1 MTKLLRLF
9 YIIYLIFGNLNINA
23 QKSENFD
30 EREFTKY
37 LIQATGAKISGDLYT
52 ADSIY
57 KKCLLLNPNSG
68 VVNFELS
75 GLYISLDQP
84 QKALEY
90 ANKSVVISPENEW
103 YLANLAVLY
112 KKIENHK
119 KSAESFSKLVAYKPE
134 KISYL
139 FSLTE
144 ELLKINSYKKA
155 IKVLDVIEKK
165 IGIKEEISIQKHQI
179 YLFLKNK
186 KKAIIEL
193 EKLISNEPENISRL
207 GLLAEYYENVNK
219 SELAKSILNKMHS
232 IDSSNGLVRLSLF
245 QYYYKNK
252 QYKKGYKE
260 LLLVMNSNNIDINL
274 KKQIL
279 LQISYDKS
287 SPYNISE
294 VCDLAQSFLSFDSK
308 NSDILLLMGEFKM
321 LLRKEDTACYFIRE
335 SLKINPLPFSAW
347 FKLISST
354 LSRNK
359 FDITINDAQMA
370 IENHPNQPFPY
381 LAIGVA
387 LNRKKEHTKALNEL
401 LKGKDLVFDDN
412 FLESNFLQEIGD
424 SYYGQEKFKISFDY
438 YEMSIALDS
447 NNFILLNNYSY
458 YLALRKTKLERAKEL
473 MIKVISKFPNNSTY
487 LDTYGWVMFQLGEY
501 SESEKFLFKAI
512 INSDGQSGE
521 ILEHYGDVLYKLKKI
536 DEANV
541 FWNKSKKTGNNSK
554 KLIQKINENKLIE

>member
-1 MTKLLRLF
+1 MTRLLGLF
-9 YIIYLIFGNLNINA
+9 YFIFGVLNINA
-23 QKSENFD
+23 QESGSFD

-37 LIQATGAKISGDLYT
+37 LIQATGAKISGDIYA

-57 KKCLLLNPNSG
+57 KKCLLLNPESG

-90 ANKSVVISPENEW
+90 ANKAVVLSPENEW

-112 KKIENHK
+112 KKINDHK
-119 KSAESFSKLVAYKPE
+119 KSAESFSKLVISKPE

-144 ELLKINSYKKA
+144 ELLNNNSYKKA
-155 IKVLDVIEKK
+155 IKVLDDIEKK

-186 KKAIIEL
+186 KKAVIEL
-193 EKLISNEPENISRL
+193 ENLISNEPESVSRL
-207 GLLAEYYENVNK
+207 GLLAEYYENAKK
-219 SELAKSILNKMHS
+219 SELAKAILNKMLS

-245 QYYYKNK
+245 QHYYKNK
-252 QYKKGYKE
+252 EYKKGYEE
-260 LLLVMNSNNIDINL
+260 LLLVMNSNSIEINL

-279 LQISYDKS
+279 MQISYDKS

-294 VCDLAQSFLSFDSK
+294 VCNLAQSFLSIDSK
-308 NSDILLLMGEFKM
+308 NSDVLLLMGDFKM
-321 LLRKEDTACYFIRE
+321 LLREEDTACYYIRE
-335 SLKINPLPFSAW
+335 SLKINPSPFNAW
-347 FKLISST
+347 SKLITST

-359 FDITINDAQMA
+359 FDITINDAKMA
-370 IENHPNQPFPY
+370 IESHPNQPFPF
-381 LAIGVA
+381 LAVGIA
-387 LNRKKEHTKALNEL
+387 LNRKKEYTKALKEL

-412 FLESNFLQEIGD
+412 FLKSNFLQEIGN
-424 SYYGQEKFKISFDY
+424 SYYEQEKFKISFDY

-458 YLALRKTKLERAKEL
+458 YLALRETNLERAEEL
-473 MIKVISKFPNNSTY
+473 MLKVIAKFPNNSTY
-487 LDTYGWVMFQLGEY
+487 LDTYGWVMFQLGAY

-541 FWNKSKKTGNNSK
+541 FWNKSKKTGNYSK
-554 KLIQKINENKLIE
+554 KLIQKISENKFIE

>member
-1 MTKLLRLF
+1 MTRLLGLF
-9 YIIYLIFGNLNINA
+9 YFIFGVLNLNA
-23 QKSENFD
+23 QESGSFD
-30 EREFTKY
+30 EREFTKC
-37 LIQATGAKISGDLYT
+37 LIQATGAKISGDIYA

-57 KKCLLLNPNSG
+57 KKCLLLNPMSG

-90 ANKSVVISPENEW
+90 ANKAVVLSPENEW

-112 KKIENHK
+112 KKINDHK
-119 KSAESFSKLVAYKPE
+119 KSAESFSKLVVSKPE

-144 ELLKINSYKKA
+144 ELLNNNSYKKA
-155 IKVLDVIEKK
+155 IKVLDIIEKK

-186 KKAIIEL
+186 KKAVIEL
-193 EKLISNEPENISRL
+193 ENLISNEPESISRL
-207 GLLAEYYENVNK
+207 GLLAEYYENAK
-219 SELAKSILNKMHS
+219 KTELSKAILNKMLS

-245 QYYYKNK
+245 QHYYKNK
-252 QYKKGYKE
+252 EYKKGYKE
-260 LLLVMNSNNIDINL
+260 LLLIMNSNNIEINL

-279 LQISYDKS
+279 MQISYEKS

-294 VCDLAQSFLSFDSK
+294 VCNLAQSFLSIDSK
-308 NSDILLLMGEFKM
+308 NSDVLLLMGDFKM
-321 LLRKEDTACYFIRE
+321 LLKEEDTACYYIRE
-335 SLKINPLPFSAW
+335 SLRINPSPFNAW
-347 FKLISST
+347 SKLITST

-359 FDITINDAQMA
+359 LDITIIDAKMA
-370 IENHPNQPFPY
+370 IESHPNQPFPS
-381 LAIGVA
+381 LAIGIA
-387 LNRKKEHTKALNEL
+387 LNRKKEYTKALKEL
-401 LKGKDLVFDDN
+401 LKGKDLVFGDN
-412 FLESNFLQEIGD
+412 FLESNFLQEIGN

-458 YLALRKTKLERAKEL
+458 YLALRKTNLERAEEL
-473 MIKVISKFPNNSTY
+473 MLKVIAKFPNNSTY
-487 LDTYGWVMFQLGEY
+487 LDTYGWVMFQLGAY

-541 FWNKSKKTGNNSK
+541 FWNKSKKTGNYSK
-554 KLIQKINENKLIE
+554 KLIQKISENKFIE

>member
-1 MTKLLRLF
+1 MTRLLGLYYF
-9 YIIYLIFGNLNINA
+9 IFGVLNINA
-23 QKSENFD
+23 QESGSFN
-30 EREFTKY
+30 EREFTKC
-37 LIQATGAKISGDLYT
+37 LIQATGAKISGDIYA

-57 KKCLLLNPNSG
+57 KKCLLLNPMSG

-90 ANKSVVISPENEW
+90 ANKAVVLSPENEW

-112 KKIENHK
+112 KKINDHK
-119 KSAESFSKLVAYKPE
+119 KSAESFSKLVVSKPE

-144 ELLKINSYKKA
+144 ELLNNNSYKKA
-155 IKVLDVIEKK
+155 IKVLDVIENK

-186 KKAIIEL
+186 KKAVIEL
-193 EKLISNEPENISRL
+193 ENLISNEPESISRL
-207 GLLAEYYENVNK
+207 GLLAEYYENAK
-219 SELAKSILNKMHS
+219 KTELAKAILNKMLS

-245 QYYYKNK
+245 QHYYKNK
-252 QYKKGYKE
+252 EYKKGYKE
-260 LLLVMNSNNIDINL
+260 LLLVMNSNNIEINL

-279 LQISYDKS
+279 MQISYEKS

-294 VCDLAQSFLSFDSK
+294 VCNLAQSFLSIDSK
-308 NSDILLLMGEFKM
+308 NSDVLLLMGDFKM
-321 LLRKEDTACYFIRE
+321 LLREEDTACYYIRE
-335 SLKINPLPFSAW
+335 SLKINPSPFNAW
-347 FKLISST
+347 SKLITST

-359 FDITINDAQMA
+359 FDITINDAKMA
-370 IENHPNQPFPY
+370 IESHPNQPFPS
-381 LAIGVA
+381 LAIGIA
-387 LNRKKEHTKALNEL
+387 LNRKKEYTKALREL

-412 FLESNFLQEIGD
+412 FLESNFLQEIGN

-458 YLALRKTKLERAKEL
+458 YLALRKTNLERAEEL
-473 MIKVISKFPNNSTY
+473 MLKVIAKFPNNSTY
-487 LDTYGWVMFQLGEY
+487 LDTYGWVMFQLGAY

-541 FWNKSKKTGNNSK
+541 FWNKSKKTGNYSK
-554 KLIQKINENKLIE
+554 KLIQKISENKFIE

>member
-1 MTKLLRLF
+1 MTRLLGLF
-9 YIIYLIFGNLNINA
+9 YFIFGVLNINA
-23 QKSENFD
+23 QESGSFD

-37 LIQATGAKISGDLYT
+37 LIQATGAKISGDIYA

-57 KKCLLLNPNSG
+57 KKCLLLNPESG

-90 ANKSVVISPENEW
+90 ANKAVILSPENEW

-112 KKIENHK
+112 KKINDHK
-119 KSAESFSKLVAYKPE
+119 KSAESFSKLVISKPE

-144 ELLKINSYKKA
+144 ELLNNNSYKKA
-155 IKVLDVIEKK
+155 IKVLDDIEKK

-186 KKAIIEL
+186 KKAVIEL
-193 EKLISNEPENISRL
+193 ENLISNEPESVSRL
-207 GLLAEYYENVNK
+207 GLLAEYYENAKK
-219 SELAKSILNKMHS
+219 SELAKAILNKMLS

-245 QYYYKNK
+245 QHYYKNK
-252 QYKKGYKE
+252 EYKKGYAE
-260 LLLVMNSNNIDINL
+260 LLLVMNSNNIEINL

-279 LQISYDKS
+279 MQISYDKS

-294 VCDLAQSFLSFDSK
+294 VCNLAQIFLSIDSK
-308 NSDILLLMGEFKM
+308 NSDVLLLMGDFKM
-321 LLRKEDTACYFIRE
+321 LLREEDTACYYIRE
-335 SLKINPLPFSAW
+335 SLKINPSPFNAW
-347 FKLISST
+347 SKLITST

-359 FDITINDAQMA
+359 FDITINDAKMA
-370 IENHPNQPFPY
+370 IESHPNQPFPS
-381 LAIGVA
+381 LAVGIA
-387 LNRKKEHTKALNEL
+387 LNRKKEYTKALKEL

-412 FLESNFLQEIGD
+412 FLESNFLQEIGN

-458 YLALRKTKLERAKEL
+458 YLALRKTNLERAEEL
-473 MIKVISKFPNNSTY
+473 MLKVIAKFPNNSTY
-487 LDTYGWVMFQLGEY
+487 LDTYGWVMFQLGAY

-541 FWNKSKKTGNNSK
+541 FWNKSKKTGNYSK
-554 KLIQKINENKLIE
+554 KLIQKISENKFIE

>member
-1 MTKLLRLF
+1 MTRLLGLF
-9 YIIYLIFGNLNINA
+9 YFIFGVLNINA
-23 QKSENFD
+23 QESGSFD

-37 LIQATGAKISGDLYT
+37 LIQATGAKISGDIYA

-57 KKCLLLNPNSG
+57 KKCLLLNPESG

-90 ANKSVVISPENEW
+90 ANKAVILSPENEW

-112 KKIENHK
+112 KKINNHK
-119 KSAESFSKLVAYKPE
+119 KSAESFSKLVVSKPE

-144 ELLKINSYKKA
+144 ELLNNNSYKKA

-186 KKAIIEL
+186 KKAVIEL
-193 EKLISNEPENISRL
+193 ENLISNEPESISRL
-207 GLLAEYYENVNK
+207 GLLAEYYENAKK
-219 SELAKSILNKMHS
+219 SELAKAILNKMLS

-245 QYYYKNK
+245 QHYYKNK
-252 QYKKGYKE
+252 EYKKGYKE
-260 LLLVMNSNNIDINL
+260 LLLVMNSNSIEINL

-279 LQISYDKS
+279 MQISYDKS

-294 VCDLAQSFLSFDSK
+294 VCNLAQSFLSIDSK
-308 NSDILLLMGEFKM
+308 NSDVLLLMGDFKM
-321 LLRKEDTACYFIRE
+321 LLREEDTACYYIRE
-335 SLKINPLPFSAW
+335 SLKINPSPFNAW
-347 FKLISST
+347 SKLITST

-359 FDITINDAQMA
+359 FDITINDAKMA
-370 IENHPNQPFPY
+370 IESHPNQPFPF
-381 LAIGVA
+381 LAIGIA
-387 LNRKKEHTKALNEL
+387 LNRKKEYAKALKEL

-412 FLESNFLQEIGD
+412 FLESNFLQEIGN
-424 SYYGQEKFKISFDY
+424 SYYGKEKFKISFDY

-458 YLALRKTKLERAKEL
+458 YLALRKTNLKRAEEL
-473 MIKVISKFPNNSTY
+473 MLKVIAKFPNNSTY
-487 LDTYGWVMFQLGEY
+487 LDTYGWVMFQLGAY

-541 FWNKSKKTGNNSK
+541 FWNKSKKTGNYSK
-554 KLIQKINENKLIE
+554 KLIQKISENKFIE

>member
-1 MTKLLRLF
+1 MTRLLGLF
-9 YIIYLIFGNLNINA
+9 YFIFGVLNINA
-23 QKSENFD
+23 QESGSFD

-37 LIQATGAKISGDLYT
+37 LIQATGAKISGDIYA

-57 KKCLLLNPNSG
+57 KKCLLLNPESG

-90 ANKSVVISPENEW
+90 ANKAVILSPENEW

-112 KKIENHK
+112 KKINNHK
-119 KSAESFSKLVAYKPE
+119 KSAESFSKLVVSKPE

-144 ELLKINSYKKA
+144 ELLNNNSYKKA

-186 KKAIIEL
+186 KKAVIEL
-193 EKLISNEPENISRL
+193 ENLISNDLESISRL
-207 GLLAEYYENVNK
+207 GLLAEYYENAKK
-219 SELAKSILNKMHS
+219 SELAKAILNKMLS

-245 QYYYKNK
+245 QHYYKNK
-252 QYKKGYKE
+252 EYKKGYEE
-260 LLLVMNSNNIDINL
+260 LLLVLNSNSIEINL

-279 LQISYDKS
+279 MQISYDKS

-294 VCDLAQSFLSFDSK
+294 VCNLAQSFLSVDSK
-308 NSDILLLMGEFKM
+308 NSDVLLLMGDFKM
-321 LLRKEDTACYFIRE
+321 LLREEDTACYYIRE
-335 SLKINPLPFSAW
+335 SLKINPSPFNAW
-347 FKLISST
+347 SKLITST

-359 FDITINDAQMA
+359 FDITINDAKMA
-370 IENHPNQPFPY
+370 IESHPNQPFPF
-381 LAIGVA
+381 LAIGIA
-387 LNRKKEHTKALNEL
+387 LNRKKEYTKALKEL

-412 FLESNFLQEIGD
+412 FLESNFLQEIGN
-424 SYYGQEKFKISFDY
+424 SYYGKEKFKISFDY

-458 YLALRKTKLERAKEL
+458 YLALRKTNLERAEEL
-473 MIKVISKFPNNSTY
+473 MLKVIAKFPSNSTY
-487 LDTYGWVMFQLGEY
+487 LDTYGWVMFQLGAY
-501 SESEKFLFKAI
+501 SDSEKFLFKAI

-541 FWNKSKKTGNNSK
+541 FWNKSKKTGNYSK
-554 KLIQKINENKLIE
+554 KLIQKISENKFIE

>member
-1 MTKLLRLF
+1 MTRLLGLF
-9 YIIYLIFGNLNINA
+9 YFIFGVLNINA
-23 QKSENFD
+23 QESGSFD

-37 LIQATGAKISGDLYT
+37 LIQATGAKISGDIYA

-57 KKCLLLNPNSG
+57 KKCLLLNPESG

-90 ANKSVVISPENEW
+90 ANKAVVLSPENEW

-112 KKIENHK
+112 KKINDHK
-119 KSAESFSKLVAYKPE
+119 KSAESFSKLVISKPE

-144 ELLKINSYKKA
+144 ELLNNNSYKKA
-155 IKVLDVIEKK
+155 IKVLDDIEKK

-186 KKAIIEL
+186 KKAVIEL
-193 EKLISNEPENISRL
+193 ENLISNEPESVSRL
-207 GLLAEYYENVNK
+207 GLLAEYYENAKK
-219 SELAKSILNKMHS
+219 SELAKAILNKMLS

-245 QYYYKNK
+245 QHYYKNK
-252 QYKKGYKE
+252 EYKKGYEE
-260 LLLVMNSNNIDINL
+260 LLLVMNSNSIEINL

-279 LQISYDKS
+279 MQISYDKS

-294 VCDLAQSFLSFDSK
+294 VCNLAQSFLSIDSK
-308 NSDILLLMGEFKM
+308 NSDVLLLMGDFKM
-321 LLRKEDTACYFIRE
+321 LLREEDTACYYIRE
-335 SLKINPLPFSAW
+335 SLKINPSPFNAW
-347 FKLISST
+347 SKLITST

-359 FDITINDAQMA
+359 FDITINDAKMA
-370 IENHPNQPFPY
+370 IESHPNQPFPF
-381 LAIGVA
+381 LAVGIA
-387 LNRKKEHTKALNEL
+387 LNRKKEYTKALKEL

-412 FLESNFLQEIGD
+412 FLKSNFLQEIGN
-424 SYYGQEKFKISFDY
+424 SYYEQEKFKISFDY

-458 YLALRKTKLERAKEL
+458 YLALRETNLERAEEL
-473 MIKVISKFPNNSTY
+473 MLKVIAKFPNNSTY
-487 LDTYGWVMFQLGEY
+487 LDTYGWVMFQLGAY
-501 SESEKFLFKAI
+501 SKSEKFLFKAI

-541 FWNKSKKTGNNSK
+541 FWNKSKKTGNYSK
-554 KLIQKINENKLIE
+554 KLIQKISENKFIE

>member
-1 MTKLLRLF
+1 MTRLLGLF
-9 YIIYLIFGNLNINA
+9 YFIFGVLNINA
-23 QKSENFD
+23 QESGSFD

-37 LIQATGAKISGDLYT
+37 LIQATGAKISGDIYA

-57 KKCLLLNPNSG
+57 KKCLLLNPKSG

-90 ANKSVVISPENEW
+90 ANKAVILSPENEW
-103 YLANLAVLY
+103 YLANLAVIY
-112 KKIENHK
+112 KKINNHK
-119 KSAESFSKLVAYKPE
+119 KSAESFSKLVVSKPE

-144 ELLKINSYKKA
+144 ELLNNNSYKKA

-186 KKAIIEL
+186 KKAVIEL
-193 EKLISNEPENISRL
+193 ENLILNEPESISRL
-207 GLLAEYYENVNK
+207 GLLAEYYENAKK
-219 SELAKSILNKMHS
+219 SELAKAILNKMLS

-245 QYYYKNK
+245 QHYYKNK
-252 QYKKGYKE
+252 EYKKGYKE
-260 LLLVMNSNNIDINL
+260 LLLVMNSNSIEINL

-279 LQISYDKS
+279 MQISYDKS

-294 VCDLAQSFLSFDSK
+294 VCNLAQSFLSIDSK
-308 NSDILLLMGEFKM
+308 NSDVLLLMGDFKM
-321 LLRKEDTACYFIRE
+321 LLREEDTACYYIRE
-335 SLKINPLPFSAW
+335 SLKINPSPFNAW
-347 FKLISST
+347 SKLITST

-359 FDITINDAQMA
+359 FDITINDAKMA
-370 IENHPNQPFPY
+370 IESHPNQPFPF
-381 LAIGVA
+381 LAMGIA
-387 LNRKKEHTKALNEL
+387 LNRKKEHAKALKEL

-412 FLESNFLQEIGD
+412 FLESNFLQEIGN
-424 SYYGQEKFKISFDY
+424 SYYGKEKFKISFDY

-458 YLALRKTKLERAKEL
+458 YLALRKTNLKRAEEL
-473 MIKVISKFPNNSTY
+473 MLKVIAKFPSNSTY
-487 LDTYGWVMFQLGEY
+487 LDTYGWVMFQLGAY

-541 FWNKSKKTGNNSK
+541 FWNKSKKTGNYSK
-554 KLIQKINENKLIE
+554 KLIQKISENKFIE

>member
-1 MTKLLRLF
+1 MTRLLGLF
-9 YIIYLIFGNLNINA
+9 YFIFGVLNINA
-23 QKSENFD
+23 QESGSFD

-37 LIQATGAKISGDLYT
+37 LIQATGAKISGDIYA

-57 KKCLLLNPNSG
+57 KKCLLLNPESG

-90 ANKSVVISPENEW
+90 ANKAVILSPENEW

-112 KKIENHK
+112 KKINDHK
-119 KSAESFSKLVAYKPE
+119 KSAESFSKLVISKPE

-144 ELLKINSYKKA
+144 ELLNNNSYKKA
-155 IKVLDVIEKK
+155 IKVLDDIEKK

-186 KKAIIEL
+186 KKAVIEL
-193 EKLISNEPENISRL
+193 ENLISNEPESVSRL
-207 GLLAEYYENVNK
+207 GLLAEYYENAKK
-219 SELAKSILNKMHS
+219 SELAKAILNKMLS

-245 QYYYKNK
+245 QHYYKNK
-252 QYKKGYKE
+252 EYKKGYEE
-260 LLLVMNSNNIDINL
+260 LLLVMNSNSIEINL

-279 LQISYDKS
+279 MQISYDKS

-294 VCDLAQSFLSFDSK
+294 VCNLAQSFLSIDSK
-308 NSDILLLMGEFKM
+308 NSDVLLLMGDFKM
-321 LLRKEDTACYFIRE
+321 LLREEDTACYYIRE
-335 SLKINPLPFSAW
+335 SLKINPSPFNAW
-347 FKLISST
+347 SKLITST

-359 FDITINDAQMA
+359 FDITINDAKMA
-370 IENHPNQPFPY
+370 IESHPNQPFPS
-381 LAIGVA
+381 LAIGIA
-387 LNRKKEHTKALNEL
+387 LNRKKEYAKALKKL

-412 FLESNFLQEIGD
+412 FLESNFLQEIGN
-424 SYYGQEKFKISFDY
+424 SYYGKEKFKISFNY

-458 YLALRKTKLERAKEL
+458 YLALRKTNLERAEEL
-473 MIKVISKFPNNSTY
+473 MLKVIAKFPNNSTY
-487 LDTYGWVMFQLGEY
+487 LDTYGWVMFQLGAY
-501 SESEKFLFKAI
+501 SKSEKFLFKAI

-541 FWNKSKKTGNNSK
+541 FWNKSKKTGNYSK
-554 KLIQKINENKLIE
+554 KLIQKISENKFIE

>member
-1 MTKLLRLF
+1 MTRLLGLF
-9 YIIYLIFGNLNINA
+9 YFIFGVLNINA
-23 QKSENFD
+23 QESGSFD

-37 LIQATGAKISGDLYT
+37 LIQATGAKISGDIYA

-57 KKCLLLNPNSG
+57 KKCLLLNPESG

-90 ANKSVVISPENEW
+90 ANKAVILSPENEW
-103 YLANLAVLY
+103 FLANLAVLY
-112 KKIENHK
+112 KTINNHK
-119 KSAESFSKLVAYKPE
+119 KSAESFSKLVVSKPE

-144 ELLKINSYKKA
+144 ELLNNNSYKKA

-186 KKAIIEL
+186 KKAVIEL
-193 EKLISNEPENISRL
+193 ENLISNEPESISRL
-207 GLLAEYYENVNK
+207 GLLAEYYENAKK
-219 SELAKSILNKMHS
+219 SELAKAILNKMLS

-245 QYYYKNK
+245 QHYYKNK
-252 QYKKGYKE
+252 EYKKGYKE
-260 LLLVMNSNNIDINL
+260 LLLVMNSNSIEINL

-279 LQISYDKS
+279 MQISYDKS

-294 VCDLAQSFLSFDSK
+294 VCNLAQSFLSIDSK
-308 NSDILLLMGEFKM
+308 NSDVLLLMGDFKM
-321 LLRKEDTACYFIRE
+321 LLREEDTACYYIRE
-335 SLKINPLPFSAW
+335 SLKINPSPFNAW
-347 FKLISST
+347 SKLITST

-359 FDITINDAQMA
+359 FDITINDAKMA
-370 IENHPNQPFPY
+370 IESHPNQPFPF
-381 LAIGVA
+381 LAIGIA
-387 LNRKKEHTKALNEL
+387 LNRKKEYDKALKEL

-412 FLESNFLQEIGD
+412 FLESNFLQEIGN
-424 SYYGQEKFKISFDY
+424 SYYGKEKFKISFDY

-458 YLALRKTKLERAKEL
+458 YLALRKTNLERAEEL
-473 MIKVISKFPNNSTY
+473 MLKVIAKFPNNSTY
-487 LDTYGWVMFQLGEY
+487 LDTYGWVMFQLGAY

-541 FWNKSKKTGNNSK
+541 FWNKSKKTGNYSK
-554 KLIQKINENKLIE
+554 KLIQKISENKFIE

>member
-1 MTKLLRLF
+1 MTRLLGLF
-9 YIIYLIFGNLNINA
+9 YFIFGVLNINA
-23 QKSENFD
+23 QESGSFD

-37 LIQATGAKISGDLYT
+37 LIQATGAKISGDIYA

-57 KKCLLLNPNSG
+57 KKCLLLNPESG

-90 ANKSVVISPENEW
+90 ANKAVILSPENEW

-112 KKIENHK
+112 KKINDHK
-119 KSAESFSKLVAYKPE
+119 KSAESFSKLVISKPE

-144 ELLKINSYKKA
+144 ELLNNNSYKKA
-155 IKVLDVIEKK
+155 IKVLDDIEKK

-186 KKAIIEL
+186 KKAVIEL
-193 EKLISNEPENISRL
+193 ENLISNEPESVSRL
-207 GLLAEYYENVNK
+207 GLLAEYYENAKK
-219 SELAKSILNKMHS
+219 SELAKAILNKMLS

-245 QYYYKNK
+245 QHYYKNK
-252 QYKKGYKE
+252 EYKKGYEE
-260 LLLVMNSNNIDINL
+260 LLLVMNSNSIEINL

-279 LQISYDKS
+279 MQISYDKS

-294 VCDLAQSFLSFDSK
+294 VCNLAQSFLSIDSK
-308 NSDILLLMGEFKM
+308 NSDVLLLMGDFKM
-321 LLRKEDTACYFIRE
+321 LLREEDTACYYIRE
-335 SLKINPLPFSAW
+335 SLKINPSPFNAW
-347 FKLISST
+347 SKLITST

-359 FDITINDAQMA
+359 FDITINDAKMA
-370 IENHPNQPFPY
+370 IESHPNQPFPS
-381 LAIGVA
+381 LALGIA
-387 LNRKKEHTKALNEL
+387 LNRKKEYTKALKEL

-412 FLESNFLQEIGD
+412 FLESNFLQEIGN
-424 SYYGQEKFKISFDY
+424 SYYGKEKFKISFNY

-458 YLALRKTKLERAKEL
+458 YLALRKTNLERAEEL
-473 MIKVISKFPNNSTY
+473 MLKVIAKFPNNSTY
-487 LDTYGWVMFQLGEY
+487 LDTYGWVMFQLGAY
-501 SESEKFLFKAI
+501 SKSEKFLFKAI

-541 FWNKSKKTGNNSK
+541 FWNKSKKTGNYSK
-554 KLIQKINENKLIE
+554 KLIQKISENKFIE

>member
-1 MTKLLRLF
+1 MTRLLGLF
-9 YIIYLIFGNLNINA
+9 YFIFGVLNINA
-23 QKSENFD
+23 QESGSFD

-37 LIQATGAKISGDLYT
+37 LIQATGAKISGDIYA

-57 KKCLLLNPNSG
+57 KKCLLLNPESG

-90 ANKSVVISPENEW
+90 ANKAVILSPENEW

-112 KKIENHK
+112 KKINDHK
-119 KSAESFSKLVAYKPE
+119 KSAESFSKLVISKPE

-144 ELLKINSYKKA
+144 ELLNNNSYKKA
-155 IKVLDVIEKK
+155 IKVLDDIEKK

-186 KKAIIEL
+186 KKAVIEL
-193 EKLISNEPENISRL
+193 ENLISNEPESVSRL
-207 GLLAEYYENVNK
+207 GLLAEYYENAKK
-219 SELAKSILNKMHS
+219 SELAKAILNKMLS

-245 QYYYKNK
+245 QHYYKNK
-252 QYKKGYKE
+252 EYKKGYEE
-260 LLLVMNSNNIDINL
+260 LLLVMNSNSIEINL

-279 LQISYDKS
+279 MQISYDKS

-294 VCDLAQSFLSFDSK
+294 VCNLAQRFLSIDSK
-308 NSDILLLMGEFKM
+308 NSDVLLLMGDFKM
-321 LLRKEDTACYFIRE
+321 LLKEEDTACYYIRE
-335 SLKINPLPFSAW
+335 SLKINPSPFNAW
-347 FKLISST
+347 SKLITST

-359 FDITINDAQMA
+359 FDITINDAKMA
-370 IENHPNQPFPY
+370 IESHPNQPFPF
-381 LAIGVA
+381 LAIGIA
-387 LNRKKEHTKALNEL
+387 LNRKKEYTKALKEL

-412 FLESNFLQEIGD
+412 FLESNFLQEIGN
-424 SYYGQEKFKISFDY
+424 SYYGKEKFKISFDY

-458 YLALRKTKLERAKEL
+458 YLALRKTNLERAEEL
-473 MIKVISKFPNNSTY
+473 MLKVIAKFPNNSNY
-487 LDTYGWVMFQLGEY
+487 LDTYGWVMFQLGAY
-501 SESEKFLFKAI
+501 SKSEKFLFKAI

-541 FWNKSKKTGNNSK
+541 FWNKSKKTGNYSK
-554 KLIQKINENKLIE
+554 KLIQKISENKFIE

>member
-1 MTKLLRLF
+1 MTRLLGLF
-9 YIIYLIFGNLNINA
+9 YFIFGVLNINA
-23 QKSENFD
+23 QESGSFD

-37 LIQATGAKISGDLYT
+37 LIQATGAKISGDIYA

-57 KKCLLLNPNSG
+57 KKCLLLNPESG

-75 GLYISLDQP
+75 GLYIRLDQP

-90 ANKSVVISPENEW
+90 ANKAVILSPENEW

-112 KKIENHK
+112 KKINDHK
-119 KSAESFSKLVAYKPE
+119 KSAESFSKLVISKPE

-144 ELLKINSYKKA
+144 ELLNNNSYKKA
-155 IKVLDVIEKK
+155 IKVLDDIEKK

-186 KKAIIEL
+186 KKAVIEL
-193 EKLISNEPENISRL
+193 ENLISNEPESVSRL
-207 GLLAEYYENVNK
+207 GLLAEYYENAKK
-219 SELAKSILNKMHS
+219 SELAKAILNKMLS

-245 QYYYKNK
+245 QHYYKNK
-252 QYKKGYKE
+252 EYKKGYEE
-260 LLLVMNSNNIDINL
+260 LLLVMNSNSIEINL

-279 LQISYDKS
+279 MQISYDKS

-294 VCDLAQSFLSFDSK
+294 VCNLAQSFLSIDSK
-308 NSDILLLMGEFKM
+308 NSDVLLLMGDFKM
-321 LLRKEDTACYFIRE
+321 LLREEDTACYYIRE
-335 SLKINPLPFSAW
+335 SLKINPSPFNAW
-347 FKLISST
+347 SKLITST

-359 FDITINDAQMA
+359 FDITINDAKMA
-370 IENHPNQPFPY
+370 IESHPNQPFPS
-381 LAIGVA
+381 LALGIA
-387 LNRKKEHTKALNEL
+387 LNRKKEYTKALKEL

-412 FLESNFLQEIGD
+412 FLESNFLQEIGN
-424 SYYGQEKFKISFDY
+424 SYYGKEKFKISFNY

-458 YLALRKTKLERAKEL
+458 YLALRKTNLERAEEL
-473 MIKVISKFPNNSTY
+473 MLKVIAKFPNNSTY
-487 LDTYGWVMFQLGEY
+487 LDTYGWVMFQLGAY
-501 SESEKFLFKAI
+501 SKSEKFLFKAI

-541 FWNKSKKTGNNSK
+541 FWNKSKKTGNYSK
-554 KLIQKINENKLIE
+554 KLIQKISENKFIE

>member
-1 MTKLLRLF
+1 MTRLLGLF
-9 YIIYLIFGNLNINA
+9 YFIFGVLNINA
-23 QKSENFD
+23 QESGSFD

-37 LIQATGAKISGDLYT
+37 LIQATGAKISGDIYA

-57 KKCLLLNPNSG
+57 KKCLLLNPESG

-90 ANKSVVISPENEW
+90 ANKAVILSPENEW

-112 KKIENHK
+112 KKINNHK
-119 KSAESFSKLVAYKPE
+119 KSAESFSKLVVSKPE

-144 ELLKINSYKKA
+144 ELLNNNSYKKA

-186 KKAIIEL
+186 KKAVIEL
-193 EKLISNEPENISRL
+193 ENLISNEPESISRL
-207 GLLAEYYENVNK
+207 GLLAEYYENAKK
-219 SELAKSILNKMHS
+219 SELAKAILNKMLS

-245 QYYYKNK
+245 QHYYKNK
-252 QYKKGYKE
+252 EYKKGYEE
-260 LLLVMNSNNIDINL
+260 LLLVMNSNSIEINL

-279 LQISYDKS
+279 MQISYDKS

-294 VCDLAQSFLSFDSK
+294 VCNLAQSFLSIDSK
-308 NSDILLLMGEFKM
+308 NSDVLLLMGDFKM
-321 LLRKEDTACYFIRE
+321 LLREEDTACYYIRE
-335 SLKINPLPFSAW
+335 SLKINPSPFNAW
-347 FKLISST
+347 SKLITST

-359 FDITINDAQMA
+359 FDITINDAKMA
-370 IENHPNQPFPY
+370 IESHPNQPFPF
-381 LAIGVA
+381 LAIGIA
-387 LNRKKEHTKALNEL
+387 LNRKKEHAKALKEL

-412 FLESNFLQEIGD
+412 FLESNFLQEIGN
-424 SYYGQEKFKISFDY
+424 SYYGKEKFKISFDY

-458 YLALRKTKLERAKEL
+458 YLALRKTNLKRAEEL
-473 MIKVISKFPNNSTY
+473 MLKVIAKFPNNSTY
-487 LDTYGWVMFQLGEY
+487 LDTYGWVMFQLGAY

-541 FWNKSKKTGNNSK
+541 FWNKSKKTGNYSK
-554 KLIQKINENKLIE
+554 KLIQKISENKFIE

>member
-1 MTKLLRLF
+1 MTRLLGLF
-9 YIIYLIFGNLNINA
+9 YFIFGVLNINA
-23 QKSENFD
+23 QESGSFD

-37 LIQATGAKISGDLYT
+37 LIQATGAKISGDIYA

-57 KKCLLLNPNSG
+57 KKCLLLNPESG

-90 ANKSVVISPENEW
+90 ANKAVVLSPENEW

-112 KKIENHK
+112 KTINNHK
-119 KSAESFSKLVAYKPE
+119 KSAESFSKLVVSKPE

-144 ELLKINSYKKA
+144 ELLNNNSYKKA

-186 KKAIIEL
+186 KKAVIEL
-193 EKLISNEPENISRL
+193 ENLISNEPESISRL
-207 GLLAEYYENVNK
+207 GLLAEYYENAKK
-219 SELAKSILNKMHS
+219 SELAKAILNKMLS

-245 QYYYKNK
+245 QHYYKNK
-252 QYKKGYKE
+252 EYKKGYKE
-260 LLLVMNSNNIDINL
+260 LLLVMNSNSIEINL

-279 LQISYDKS
+279 MQISYDKS

-294 VCDLAQSFLSFDSK
+294 VCNLAQSFLSIDSK
-308 NSDILLLMGEFKM
+308 NSDVLLLMGDFKM
-321 LLRKEDTACYFIRE
+321 LLREEDTACYYIRE
-335 SLKINPLPFSAW
+335 SLKINPSPFNAW
-347 FKLISST
+347 SKLITST

-359 FDITINDAQMA
+359 FDITINDAKMA
-370 IENHPNQPFPY
+370 IESHPNQPFPS
-381 LAIGVA
+381 LAIGIA
-387 LNRKKEHTKALNEL
+387 LNRKKEYAKALKEL

-412 FLESNFLQEIGD
+412 FLESNFLQEIGN
-424 SYYGQEKFKISFDY
+424 SYYGKEKFKISFDY

-458 YLALRKTKLERAKEL
+458 YLALRKTNLERAEEL
-473 MIKVISKFPNNSTY
+473 MLKVIAKFPNNSTY
-487 LDTYGWVMFQLGEY
+487 LDTYGWVMFQLGAY

-541 FWNKSKKTGNNSK
+541 FWNKSKKTGNYSK
-554 KLIQKINENKLIE
+554 KLIQKISENKFIE

>member
-1 MTKLLRLF
+1 MTRLLGLF
-9 YIIYLIFGNLNINA
+9 YFIFGVLNINA
-23 QKSENFD
+23 QESGSFD

-37 LIQATGAKISGDLYT
+37 LIQATGAKISGDIYA

-57 KKCLLLNPNSG
+57 KKCLLLNPESG

-90 ANKSVVISPENEW
+90 ANKAVILSPENEW

-112 KKIENHK
+112 KKINDHK
-119 KSAESFSKLVAYKPE
+119 KSAESFSKLVVSKPE

-144 ELLKINSYKKA
+144 ELLNNNSYKKA

-186 KKAIIEL
+186 KKAVIEL
-193 EKLISNEPENISRL
+193 ENLISNEPESISRL
-207 GLLAEYYENVNK
+207 GLLAEYYENAKK
-219 SELAKSILNKMHS
+219 SELAKAILNKMLS

-245 QYYYKNK
+245 QHYYKNK
-252 QYKKGYKE
+252 EYKKGYKE
-260 LLLVMNSNNIDINL
+260 LLLVMNSNSIEINL

-279 LQISYDKS
+279 MQISYDKS

-294 VCDLAQSFLSFDSK
+294 VCNLAQSFLSIDSK
-308 NSDILLLMGEFKM
+308 NSDVLLLMGDFKM
-321 LLRKEDTACYFIRE
+321 LLREEDTACYYIRE
-335 SLKINPLPFSAW
+335 SLKINPSPFNAW
-347 FKLISST
+347 SKLITST

-359 FDITINDAQMA
+359 FDITINDAKMA
-370 IENHPNQPFPY
+370 IESHPNQPFPF
-381 LAIGVA
+381 LAMGIA
-387 LNRKKEHTKALNEL
+387 LNRKKEHAKALKEL

-412 FLESNFLQEIGD
+412 FLESNFLQEIGN
-424 SYYGQEKFKISFDY
+424 SYYGKEKFKISFDY

-458 YLALRKTKLERAKEL
+458 YLALRKTNLERAEEL
-473 MIKVISKFPNNSTY
+473 MLKVIAKFPSNSTY
-487 LDTYGWVMFQLGEY
+487 LDTYGWVMFQLGAY

-541 FWNKSKKTGNNSK
+541 FWNKSKKTGNYSK
-554 KLIQKINENKLIE
+554 KLIQKISENKFIE

>member
-1 MTKLLRLF
+1 MTRLLGLF
-9 YIIYLIFGNLNINA
+9 YFIFGVLNINA
-23 QKSENFD
+23 QESGSFD

-37 LIQATGAKISGDLYT
+37 LIQATGAKISGDIYA

-57 KKCLLLNPNSG
+57 KKCLLLNPESG
-68 VVNFELS
+68 IVNFELS

-90 ANKSVVISPENEW
+90 ANKAVILSPENEW

-112 KKIENHK
+112 KKINNHK
-119 KSAESFSKLVAYKPE
+119 KSAESFSKLVVSKPE

-144 ELLKINSYKKA
+144 ELLNNNSYKKA

-186 KKAIIEL
+186 KKAVIEL
-193 EKLISNEPENISRL
+193 ENLISNEPESISRL
-207 GLLAEYYENVNK
+207 GLLAEYYENAKK
-219 SELAKSILNKMHS
+219 SELAKAILNKMLS

-245 QYYYKNK
+245 QHYYKNK
-252 QYKKGYKE
+252 EYKKGYEE
-260 LLLVMNSNNIDINL
+260 LLLVMNSNSIEINL

-279 LQISYDKS
+279 MQISYDKS

-294 VCDLAQSFLSFDSK
+294 VCNLAQSFLSIDSK
-308 NSDILLLMGEFKM
+308 NSDVLLLMGDFKM
-321 LLRKEDTACYFIRE
+321 LLREEDTACYYIRE
-335 SLKINPLPFSAW
+335 SLKINPSPFNAW
-347 FKLISST
+347 SKLITST

-359 FDITINDAQMA
+359 FDITINDAKMA
-370 IENHPNQPFPY
+370 IESHPNQPFPF
-381 LAIGVA
+381 LAIGIA
-387 LNRKKEHTKALNEL
+387 LNRKKEYAKALKEL

-412 FLESNFLQEIGD
+412 FLESNFLQEIGN
-424 SYYGQEKFKISFDY
+424 SYYGKEKFKISFDY

-458 YLALRKTKLERAKEL
+458 YLALRKTNLERAEEL
-473 MIKVISKFPNNSTY
+473 MLKVIAKFPNNSTY
-487 LDTYGWVMFQLGEY
+487 LDTYGWVMFQLGAY

-541 FWNKSKKTGNNSK
+541 FWNKSKKTGNYSK
-554 KLIQKINENKLIE
+554 KLIQKISENKFIE

>member
-1 MTKLLRLF
+1 MTRLLGLF
-9 YIIYLIFGNLNINA
+9 YFIFGVLNINA
-23 QKSENFD
+23 QESGSFD

-37 LIQATGAKISGDLYT
+37 LIQATGAKISGDIYA

-57 KKCLLLNPNSG
+57 KKCLLLNPESG

-90 ANKSVVISPENEW
+90 ANKAVILSPENEW

-112 KKIENHK
+112 KKINNHK
-119 KSAESFSKLVAYKPE
+119 KSAESFSKLVVSKPE

-144 ELLKINSYKKA
+144 ELLNNNSYKKA

-186 KKAIIEL
+186 KKAVIEL
-193 EKLISNEPENISRL
+193 ENLISNEPESISRL
-207 GLLAEYYENVNK
+207 GLLAEYYENAKK
-219 SELAKSILNKMHS
+219 SELAKAILNKMLS

-245 QYYYKNK
+245 QHYYKNK
-252 QYKKGYKE
+252 DYKKGYEE
-260 LLLVMNSNNIDINL
+260 LLLVMNSNSIEINL

-279 LQISYDKS
+279 MQISYDKS

-294 VCDLAQSFLSFDSK
+294 VCNLAQSFLSIDSK
-308 NSDILLLMGEFKM
+308 NSDVLLLMGDFKM
-321 LLRKEDTACYFIRE
+321 LLREEDTACYYIRE
-335 SLKINPLPFSAW
+335 SLKINPSPFNAW
-347 FKLISST
+347 SKLITST

-359 FDITINDAQMA
+359 FDITINDAKMA
-370 IENHPNQPFPY
+370 IESHPNQPFPF
-381 LAIGVA
+381 LAMGIA
-387 LNRKKEHTKALNEL
+387 LNRKKEHAKALKEL

-412 FLESNFLQEIGD
+412 FLESNFLQEIGN
-424 SYYGQEKFKISFDY
+424 SYYGKEKFKISFDY

-458 YLALRKTKLERAKEL
+458 YLALRKTNLERAEEL
-473 MIKVISKFPNNSTY
+473 MLKVIAKFPSNSTY
-487 LDTYGWVMFQLGEY
+487 LDTYGWVMFQLGAY

-541 FWNKSKKTGNNSK
+541 FWNKSKKTGNYSK
-554 KLIQKINENKLIE
+554 KLIQKISENKFIE

>member
-1 MTKLLRLF
+1 MTRLLGLF
-9 YIIYLIFGNLNINA
+9 YFIFGVLNINA
-23 QKSENFD
+23 QESGSFD

-37 LIQATGAKISGDLYT
+37 LIQATGAKISGDIYA

-57 KKCLLLNPNSG
+57 KKCLLLNPESG

-75 GLYISLDQP
+75 GLYIRLDQP

-90 ANKSVVISPENEW
+90 ANKAVILSPENEW

-112 KKIENHK
+112 KKINDHK
-119 KSAESFSKLVAYKPE
+119 KSAESFSKLVISKPE

-144 ELLKINSYKKA
+144 ELLNNNSYKKA
-155 IKVLDVIEKK
+155 IKVLDDIEKK

-186 KKAIIEL
+186 KKAVIEL
-193 EKLISNEPENISRL
+193 ENLISNEPESVSRL
-207 GLLAEYYENVNK
+207 GLLAEYYENAKK
-219 SELAKSILNKMHS
+219 SELAKAILNKMLS

-245 QYYYKNK
+245 QHYYKNK
-252 QYKKGYKE
+252 EYKKGYEE
-260 LLLVMNSNNIDINL
+260 LLLVMNSNSIEINL

-279 LQISYDKS
+279 MQISYDKS

-294 VCDLAQSFLSFDSK
+294 VCNLAQSFLSIDSK
-308 NSDILLLMGEFKM
+308 NSDVLLLMGDFKM
-321 LLRKEDTACYFIRE
+321 LLREEDTACYYIRE
-335 SLKINPLPFSAW
+335 SLKINPSPFNAW
-347 FKLISST
+347 SKLITST

-359 FDITINDAQMA
+359 FDITINDAKMA
-370 IENHPNQPFPY
+370 IESHPNQPFPS
-381 LAIGVA
+381 LALGIA
-387 LNRKKEHTKALNEL
+387 LNRKKEYTKALKEL

-412 FLESNFLQEIGD
+412 FLESNFLQEIGN
-424 SYYGQEKFKISFDY
+424 SYYGKEKFKISFNY

-458 YLALRKTKLERAKEL
+458 YLALRKTNLERAEEL
-473 MIKVISKFPNNSTY
+473 MLKVIAKFPNNSTY
-487 LDTYGWVMFQLGEY
+487 LDTYGWVMFQLGAY

-541 FWNKSKKTGNNSK
+541 FWNKSKKTGNYSK
-554 KLIQKINENKLIE
+554 KLIQKISENKFIE

>member
-1 MTKLLRLF
+1 MTRLLGLF
-9 YIIYLIFGNLNINA
+9 YFIFGVLNINA
-23 QKSENFD
+23 QESGSFD

-37 LIQATGAKISGDLYT
+37 LIQATGAKISGDIYA

-57 KKCLLLNPNSG
+57 KKCLLLNPESG

-90 ANKSVVISPENEW
+90 ANKAVILSPENEW

-112 KKIENHK
+112 KKINDHK
-119 KSAESFSKLVAYKPE
+119 KSAESFSKLVISKPE

-144 ELLKINSYKKA
+144 ELLNNNSYKKA
-155 IKVLDVIEKK
+155 IKVLDDIEKK

-186 KKAIIEL
+186 KKAVIEL
-193 EKLISNEPENISRL
+193 ENLISNEPESVSRL
-207 GLLAEYYENVNK
+207 GLLAEYYENAKK
-219 SELAKSILNKMHS
+219 SELAKAILNKMLS

-245 QYYYKNK
+245 QHYYKNK
-252 QYKKGYKE
+252 EYKKGYEE
-260 LLLVMNSNNIDINL
+260 LLLVMNSNSIEINL

-279 LQISYDKS
+279 MQISYDKS

-294 VCDLAQSFLSFDSK
+294 VCNLAQSFLSIDSK
-308 NSDILLLMGEFKM
+308 NSDVLLLMGDFKM
-321 LLRKEDTACYFIRE
+321 LLREEDTACYYIRE
-335 SLKINPLPFSAW
+335 SLKINPSPFNAW
-347 FKLISST
+347 SKLITST

-359 FDITINDAQMA
+359 FDITINDAKMA
-370 IENHPNQPFPY
+370 IESHPNQPFPF
-381 LAIGVA
+381 LAVGIA
-387 LNRKKEHTKALNEL
+387 LNRKKEYTKALKEL

-412 FLESNFLQEIGD
+412 FLESNFLQEIGN
-424 SYYGQEKFKISFDY
+424 SYYGKEKFKISFNY

-458 YLALRKTKLERAKEL
+458 YLALRETNLERAEEL
-473 MIKVISKFPNNSTY
+473 MLKVIAKFPNNSTY
-487 LDTYGWVMFQLGEY
+487 LDTYGWVMFQLGAY
-501 SESEKFLFKAI
+501 SKSEKFLFKAI

-541 FWNKSKKTGNNSK
+541 FWNKSKKTGNYSK
-554 KLIQKINENKLIE
+554 KLIQKISENKFIE

>member
-1 MTKLLRLF
+1 MTRLLGLF
-9 YIIYLIFGNLNINA
+9 YFIFGVLNINA
-23 QKSENFD
+23 QESGSFD

-37 LIQATGAKISGDLYT
+37 LIQATGAKISGDIYA

-57 KKCLLLNPNSG
+57 KKCLLLNPESG

-90 ANKSVVISPENEW
+90 ANKAVILSPENEW

-112 KKIENHK
+112 KKINNHK
-119 KSAESFSKLVAYKPE
+119 KSAESFSKLVVSKPE

-144 ELLKINSYKKA
+144 ELLNNNSYKKA

-186 KKAIIEL
+186 KKAVIEL
-193 EKLISNEPENISRL
+193 ENLISNEPESISRL
-207 GLLAEYYENVNK
+207 GLLAEYYENAKK
-219 SELAKSILNKMHS
+219 SELAKAILNKMLS

-245 QYYYKNK
+245 QHYYKNK
-252 QYKKGYKE
+252 EYKKGYKE
-260 LLLVMNSNNIDINL
+260 LLLVMNSNSIEINL

-279 LQISYDKS
+279 MQISYDKS

-294 VCDLAQSFLSFDSK
+294 VCNLAQSFLSIDSK
-308 NSDILLLMGEFKM
+308 NSDVLLLMGDFKM
-321 LLRKEDTACYFIRE
+321 LLREEDTACYYIRE
-335 SLKINPLPFSAW
+335 SLKINPSPFNAW
-347 FKLISST
+347 SKLITST

-359 FDITINDAQMA
+359 FDITINDAKMA
-370 IENHPNQPFPY
+370 IESHPNQPFPF
-381 LAIGVA
+381 LAIGIA
-387 LNRKKEHTKALNEL
+387 LNRKKEYAKALKEL

-412 FLESNFLQEIGD
+412 FLESNFLQEIGN
-424 SYYGQEKFKISFDY
+424 SYYGKEKFKISFDY

-458 YLALRKTKLERAKEL
+458 YLALRKTNLERAEEL
-473 MIKVISKFPNNSTY
+473 MLKVIAKFPNNSTY
-487 LDTYGWVMFQLGEY
+487 LDTYGWVMFQLGAY

-541 FWNKSKKTGNNSK
+541 FWNKSKKTGNYSK
-554 KLIQKINENKLIE
+554 KLIQKISENKFIE

>member
-1 MTKLLRLF
+1 MTRLLGLF
-9 YIIYLIFGNLNINA
+9 YFIFGVLNINA
-23 QKSENFD
+23 QESGSFD

-37 LIQATGAKISGDLYT
+37 LIQATGAKISGDIYA

-57 KKCLLLNPNSG
+57 KKCLLLNPESG

-90 ANKSVVISPENEW
+90 ANKAVVLSPENEW

-112 KKIENHK
+112 KKINNHK
-119 KSAESFSKLVAYKPE
+119 KSAESFSKLVVSKPE

-144 ELLKINSYKKA
+144 ELLNNNSYKKA

-186 KKAIIEL
+186 KKAVIEL
-193 EKLISNEPENISRL
+193 ENLISNEPESISRL
-207 GLLAEYYENVNK
+207 GLLAEYYENAKK
-219 SELAKSILNKMHS
+219 SELAKAILNKMLS

-245 QYYYKNK
+245 QHYYKNK
-252 QYKKGYKE
+252 EYKKGYEE
-260 LLLVMNSNNIDINL
+260 LLLVMNSNSIEINL

-279 LQISYDKS
+279 MQISYDKS

-294 VCDLAQSFLSFDSK
+294 VCNLAQSFLSIDSK
-308 NSDILLLMGEFKM
+308 NSDVLLLMGDFKM
-321 LLRKEDTACYFIRE
+321 LLREEDTACYYIRE
-335 SLKINPLPFSAW
+335 SLKINPSPFNAW
-347 FKLISST
+347 SKLITST

-359 FDITINDAQMA
+359 FDITINDAKMA
-370 IENHPNQPFPY
+370 IESHPNQPFPF
-381 LAIGVA
+381 LAIGIA
-387 LNRKKEHTKALNEL
+387 LNRKKEYAKALKEL

-412 FLESNFLQEIGD
+412 FLESNFLQEIGN
-424 SYYGQEKFKISFDY
+424 SYYGKEKFKISFDY

-458 YLALRKTKLERAKEL
+458 YLALRKTNLERAEEL
-473 MIKVISKFPNNSTY
+473 MLKVIAKFPNNSTY
-487 LDTYGWVMFQLGEY
+487 LDTYGWVMFQLGAY

-541 FWNKSKKTGNNSK
+541 FWNKSKKTGNYSK
-554 KLIQKINENKLIE
+554 KLIQKISENKFIE

>member
-1 MTKLLRLF
+1 MTRLLGLF
-9 YIIYLIFGNLNINA
+9 YFIFGVLNINA
-23 QKSENFD
+23 QESGSFD

-37 LIQATGAKISGDLYT
+37 LIKATGAKISGDIYA

-57 KKCLLLNPNSG
+57 KKCLLLNPESG

-75 GLYISLDQP
+75 GLYMSLDQP

-90 ANKSVVISPENEW
+90 ANKAVVLSPENEW

-112 KKIENHK
+112 KKINNHK
-119 KSAESFSKLVAYKPE
+119 KSAESFSKLVVSKPE

-144 ELLKINSYKKA
+144 ELLNNNSYKKA

-186 KKAIIEL
+186 KKAVIEL
-193 EKLISNEPENISRL
+193 ENLISNEPESISRL
-207 GLLAEYYENVNK
+207 GLLAEYYENAKK
-219 SELAKSILNKMHS
+219 SELAKAILNKMLS

-245 QYYYKNK
+245 QHYYKNK
-252 QYKKGYKE
+252 EYKKGYEE
-260 LLLVMNSNNIDINL
+260 LLLVMNSNSIEINL

-279 LQISYDKS
+279 IQISYDKS

-294 VCDLAQSFLSFDSK
+294 VCNLAQSFLSIDSK
-308 NSDILLLMGEFKM
+308 NSDVLLLMGDFKM
-321 LLRKEDTACYFIRE
+321 LLREEDTACYYIRE
-335 SLKINPLPFSAW
+335 SLKINPSPFNAW
-347 FKLISST
+347 SKLITST

-359 FDITINDAQMA
+359 FDITINDAKMA
-370 IENHPNQPFPY
+370 IESHPNQPFPS
-381 LAIGVA
+381 LAIGIA
-387 LNRKKEHTKALNEL
+387 LNRKKEYAKALKEL

-412 FLESNFLQEIGD
+412 FLESNFLQEIGN
-424 SYYGQEKFKISFDY
+424 SYYGKEKFKISFDY

-458 YLALRKTKLERAKEL
+458 YLALRKTNLERAEEL
-473 MIKVISKFPNNSTY
+473 MLKVIAKFPDNSTY
-487 LDTYGWVMFQLGEY
+487 LDTYGWVMFQLGAY

-541 FWNKSKKTGNNSK
+541 FWNKSKKTGNYSK
-554 KLIQKINENKLIE
+554 KLIQKISENKFIE

>member
-1 MTKLLRLF
+1 MTRLLGLF
-9 YIIYLIFGNLNINA
+9 YFIFGVLNINA
-23 QKSENFD
+23 QESGSFD

-37 LIQATGAKISGDLYT
+37 LIQATGAKISGDIYA

-57 KKCLLLNPNSG
+57 KKCLLLNPESG

-90 ANKSVVISPENEW
+90 ANKAVILSPENEW

-112 KKIENHK
+112 KKINDHK
-119 KSAESFSKLVAYKPE
+119 KSAESFSKLVISKPE

-144 ELLKINSYKKA
+144 ELLNNNSYKKA
-155 IKVLDVIEKK
+155 IKVLDDIEKK

-186 KKAIIEL
+186 KKAVIEL
-193 EKLISNEPENISRL
+193 ENLISNEPESVSRL
-207 GLLAEYYENVNK
+207 GLLAEYYENAKK
-219 SELAKSILNKMHS
+219 SELAKAILNKMLS

-245 QYYYKNK
+245 QHYYKNK
-252 QYKKGYKE
+252 EYKKGYEE
-260 LLLVMNSNNIDINL
+260 LLLVMNSNSIEINL

-279 LQISYDKS
+279 MQISYDKS

-294 VCDLAQSFLSFDSK
+294 VCNLAQSFLSIDSK
-308 NSDILLLMGEFKM
+308 NSDVLLLMGDFKM
-321 LLRKEDTACYFIRE
+321 LLKEEDTACYYIRE
-335 SLKINPLPFSAW
+335 SLKINPSPFNAW
-347 FKLISST
+347 SKLITST

-359 FDITINDAQMA
+359 FDITINDAKMA
-370 IENHPNQPFPY
+370 IESHPNQPFPF
-381 LAIGVA
+381 LAIGIA
-387 LNRKKEHTKALNEL
+387 LNRKKEYTKALKEL

-412 FLESNFLQEIGD
+412 FLESNFLQEIGN
-424 SYYGQEKFKISFDY
+424 SYYGKEKFKISFDY

-458 YLALRKTKLERAKEL
+458 YLALRKTNLERAEEL
-473 MIKVISKFPNNSTY
+473 MLKVIAKFPNNSTY
-487 LDTYGWVMFQLGEY
+487 LDTYGWVMFQLGAY
-501 SESEKFLFKAI
+501 SKSEKFLFKAI

-541 FWNKSKKTGNNSK
+541 FWNKSKKTGNYSK
-554 KLIQKINENKLIE
+554 KLIQKISENKFIE

>member
-1 MTKLLRLF
+1 MTRLLGLF
-9 YIIYLIFGNLNINA
+9 YFIFGVLNINA
-23 QKSENFD
+23 QESGSFD

-37 LIQATGAKISGDLYT
+37 LIQATGAKISGDIYA

-57 KKCLLLNPNSG
+57 KKCLLLNPESG

-90 ANKSVVISPENEW
+90 ANKAVILSPENEW

-112 KKIENHK
+112 KKINDHK
-119 KSAESFSKLVAYKPE
+119 KSAESFSKLVISKPE

-144 ELLKINSYKKA
+144 ELLNNNSYKKA
-155 IKVLDVIEKK
+155 IKVLDDIEKK

-186 KKAIIEL
+186 KKAVIEL
-193 EKLISNEPENISRL
+193 ENLISNEPESVSRL
-207 GLLAEYYENVNK
+207 GLLAEYYENAKK
-219 SELAKSILNKMHS
+219 SELAKAILNKMLS

-245 QYYYKNK
+245 QHYYKNK
-252 QYKKGYKE
+252 EYKKGYEE
-260 LLLVMNSNNIDINL
+260 LLLVMNSNSIEINL

-279 LQISYDKS
+279 MQISYDKS

-294 VCDLAQSFLSFDSK
+294 VCNLAQSFLSIDSK
-308 NSDILLLMGEFKM
+308 NSDVLLLMGDFKM
-321 LLRKEDTACYFIRE
+321 LLKEEDTACYYIRE
-335 SLKINPLPFSAW
+335 SLKINPSPFNAW
-347 FKLISST
+347 SKLITST

-359 FDITINDAQMA
+359 FDITINDAKMA
-370 IENHPNQPFPY
+370 IESHPNQPFPS
-381 LAIGVA
+381 LALGIA
-387 LNRKKEHTKALNEL
+387 LNRKKEYTKALKEL

-412 FLESNFLQEIGD
+412 FLESNFLQEIGN
-424 SYYGQEKFKISFDY
+424 SYYGKEKFKISFNY

-458 YLALRKTKLERAKEL
+458 YLALRKTNLERAEEL
-473 MIKVISKFPNNSTY
+473 MLKVIAKFPNNSTY
-487 LDTYGWVMFQLGEY
+487 LDTYGWVMFQLGAY
-501 SESEKFLFKAI
+501 SKSEKFLFKAI

-541 FWNKSKKTGNNSK
+541 FWNKSKKTGNYSK
-554 KLIQKINENKLIE
+554 KLIQKISENKFIE

>member
-1 MTKLLRLF
+1 MTRLLGLF
-9 YIIYLIFGNLNINA
+9 YFIFGVLNINA
-23 QKSENFD
+23 QESGSFD

-37 LIQATGAKISGDLYT
+37 LIQATGAKISGDIYA

-57 KKCLLLNPNSG
+57 KKCLLLNPESG

-90 ANKSVVISPENEW
+90 ANKAVILSPENEW

-112 KKIENHK
+112 KKINNHK
-119 KSAESFSKLVAYKPE
+119 KSAESFSKLVVSKPE

-144 ELLKINSYKKA
+144 ELLNNNSYKKA

-186 KKAIIEL
+186 KKAVIEL
-193 EKLISNEPENISRL
+193 ENLISNEPESISRL
-207 GLLAEYYENVNK
+207 GLLAEYYENAKK
-219 SELAKSILNKMHS
+219 SELAKAILNKMLS

-245 QYYYKNK
+245 QHYYKNK
-252 QYKKGYKE
+252 EYKKGYEE
-260 LLLVMNSNNIDINL
+260 LLLVMNSNSIEINL

-279 LQISYDKS
+279 MQISYDKS

-294 VCDLAQSFLSFDSK
+294 VCNLAQSFLSIDSK
-308 NSDILLLMGEFKM
+308 NSDVLLLMGDFKM
-321 LLRKEDTACYFIRE
+321 LLREEDTACYYIRE
-335 SLKINPLPFSAW
+335 SLKINPSPFNAW
-347 FKLISST
+347 SKLITST

-359 FDITINDAQMA
+359 FDITINDAKMA
-370 IENHPNQPFPY
+370 IESHPNQPFPF
-381 LAIGVA
+381 LAIGIA
-387 LNRKKEHTKALNEL
+387 LNRKKEHAKALKEL

-412 FLESNFLQEIGD
+412 FLESNFLQEIGN
-424 SYYGQEKFKISFDY
+424 SYYGKEKFKISFDY

-458 YLALRKTKLERAKEL
+458 YLALRKTNLERAEEL
-473 MIKVISKFPNNSTY
+473 MLKVIAKFPNNSTY
-487 LDTYGWVMFQLGEY
+487 LDTYGWVMFQLGAY

-541 FWNKSKKTGNNSK
+541 FWNKSKKTGNYSK
-554 KLIQKINENKLIE
+554 KLIQKISENKFIE

>member
-1 MTKLLRLF
+1 MTRLLGLF
-9 YIIYLIFGNLNINA
+9 YFIFGVLNINA
-23 QKSENFD
+23 QESRSFD

-75 GLYISLDQP
+75 GLYIILDQP

-90 ANKSVVISPENEW
+90 ANKAVVFSPKNEW

-112 KKIENHK
+112 KKINAHK
-119 KSAESFSKLVAYKPE
+119 KSAESFSKLVVSKPE

-144 ELLKINSYKKA
+144 ELLNNNSYKKA
-155 IKVLDVIEKK
+155 IRVLDVIEKK

-186 KKAIIEL
+186 KKAVIEL
-193 EKLISNEPENISRL
+193 ENLISNEPESISRL
-207 GLLAEYYENVNK
+207 GLLAEYYENVKK
-219 SELAKSILNKMHS
+219 SELAKAILNKMLS

-245 QYYYKNK
+245 QHYYKNK
-252 QYKKGYKE
+252 EYKKGYKE
-260 LLLVMNSNNIDINL
+260 LLLVMNSNNIEINL

-294 VCDLAQSFLSFDSK
+294 VCNLAQSFLSIDSK
-308 NSDILLLMGEFKM
+308 NSDVLLLMGDFKM
-321 LLRKEDTACYFIRE
+321 LLREEDTACYYIRE
-335 SLKINPLPFSAW
+335 SLKINPSPFNAW
-347 FKLISST
+347 SKLITST

-359 FDITINDAQMA
+359 FDITINDAKMA
-370 IENHPNQPFPY
+370 IESHPNQPFPS
-381 LAIGVA
+381 LAIGIA
-387 LNRKKEHTKALNEL
+387 LNRKKEYTKALREL

-412 FLESNFLQEIGD
+412 FLESNFLQEIGN

-458 YLALRKTKLERAKEL
+458 YLALRKTNLERAEEL
-473 MIKVISKFPNNSTY
+473 MLKVIAKFPNNSTY
-487 LDTYGWVMFQLGEY
+487 LDTYGWVMFQLGAY

-536 DEANV
+536 DEANI
-541 FWNKSKKTGNNSK
+541 FWEKSKKAGNYSK
-554 KLIQKINENKLIE
+554 KLIQKISENKFIE

>member
-1 MTKLLRLF
+1 MTRLLGLF
-9 YIIYLIFGNLNINA
+9 YFIFGVLNINA
-23 QKSENFD
+23 QESGSFD

-37 LIQATGAKISGDLYT
+37 LIQATGAKISGDIYA

-57 KKCLLLNPNSG
+57 KKCLLLNPESG

-90 ANKSVVISPENEW
+90 ANKAVVLSPENEW

-112 KKIENHK
+112 KKINDHK
-119 KSAESFSKLVAYKPE
+119 KSAESFSKLVVSKPE

-144 ELLKINSYKKA
+144 ELLNNNSYKKA

-186 KKAIIEL
+186 KKAVIEL
-193 EKLISNEPENISRL
+193 ENLISNEPESISRL
-207 GLLAEYYENVNK
+207 GLLAEYYENAKK
-219 SELAKSILNKMHS
+219 SELAKAILNKMLS

-245 QYYYKNK
+245 QHYYKNK
-252 QYKKGYKE
+252 EYKKGYKE
-260 LLLVMNSNNIDINL
+260 LLLVMNSNNIEINL

-279 LQISYDKS
+279 MQISYDKS

-294 VCDLAQSFLSFDSK
+294 VCNLAQSFLSIDSK
-308 NSDILLLMGEFKM
+308 NSDVLLLMGDFKM
-321 LLRKEDTACYFIRE
+321 LLREEDTACYYIRE
-335 SLKINPLPFSAW
+335 SLKINPSPFNAW
-347 FKLISST
+347 SKLITST

-359 FDITINDAQMA
+359 FDITINDAKMA
-370 IENHPNQPFPY
+370 IESHPNQPFPF
-381 LAIGVA
+381 LAIGIA
-387 LNRKKEHTKALNEL
+387 LNRKKEYAKALKEL

-412 FLESNFLQEIGD
+412 FLESNFLQEIGN
-424 SYYGQEKFKISFDY
+424 SYYGKEKFKISFDY

-458 YLALRKTKLERAKEL
+458 YLALRKTNLERAEEL
-473 MIKVISKFPNNSTY
+473 MLKVIAKFPSNSTY
-487 LDTYGWVMFQLGEY
+487 LDTYGWVMFQLGAY

-541 FWNKSKKTGNNSK
+541 FWNKSKKTGNYSK
-554 KLIQKINENKLIE
+554 KLIQKISENKFIE

>member
-1 MTKLLRLF
+1 MTRLLGLF
-9 YIIYLIFGNLNINA
+9 YFIFGVLNINA
-23 QKSENFD
+23 QESGSFD

-37 LIQATGAKISGDLYT
+37 LIQATGAKISGDIYA

-57 KKCLLLNPNSG
+57 KKCLLLNPESG

-90 ANKSVVISPENEW
+90 ANKAVILSPENEW

-112 KKIENHK
+112 KKINDHK
-119 KSAESFSKLVAYKPE
+119 KSAESFSKLVISKPE

-144 ELLKINSYKKA
+144 ELLNNNSYKKA

-186 KKAIIEL
+186 KKAVIEL
-193 EKLISNEPENISRL
+193 ENLISNEPESISRL
-207 GLLAEYYENVNK
+207 GLLAEYYENAKK
-219 SELAKSILNKMHS
+219 SELAKAILNKMLS

-245 QYYYKNK
+245 QHYYKNK
-252 QYKKGYKE
+252 EYKKGYEE
-260 LLLVMNSNNIDINL
+260 LLLVMNSNSIEINL

-279 LQISYDKS
+279 MQISYDKS

-294 VCDLAQSFLSFDSK
+294 VCNLAQSFLSIDSK
-308 NSDILLLMGEFKM
+308 NSDVLLLMGDFKM
-321 LLRKEDTACYFIRE
+321 LLREEDTACYYIRE
-335 SLKINPLPFSAW
+335 SLKINPSPFNAW
-347 FKLISST
+347 SKLITST

-359 FDITINDAQMA
+359 FDITINDAKMA
-370 IENHPNQPFPY
+370 IESHPNQPFPF
-381 LAIGVA
+381 LAIGIA
-387 LNRKKEHTKALNEL
+387 LNRKKEYAKALKKL

-412 FLESNFLQEIGD
+412 FLESNFLQEIGN
-424 SYYGQEKFKISFDY
+424 SYYEKEKFKISFDY

-458 YLALRKTKLERAKEL
+458 YLALRKTNLERAEEL
-473 MIKVISKFPNNSTY
+473 MLKVIAKFPNNSTY
-487 LDTYGWVMFQLGEY
+487 LDTYGWVMFQLGAY

-541 FWNKSKKTGNNSK
+541 FWNKSKKTGNYSK
-554 KLIQKINENKLIE
+554 KLIQKISENKFIE

>member
-1 MTKLLRLF
+1 MTRLLGLYYF
-9 YIIYLIFGNLNINA
+9 IFGVLNINA
-23 QKSENFD
+23 QESGSFN
-30 EREFTKY
+30 EREFTKC
-37 LIQATGAKISGDLYT
+37 LIQATGAKISGDIYA

-57 KKCLLLNPNSG
+57 KKCLLLNPMSG

-90 ANKSVVISPENEW
+90 ANKAVVLSPENEW

-112 KKIENHK
+112 KKINDHK
-119 KSAESFSKLVAYKPE
+119 KSAESFSKLVVSKPE

-144 ELLKINSYKKA
+144 ELLNNNSYKKA

-186 KKAIIEL
+186 KKAVIEL
-193 EKLISNEPENISRL
+193 ENLISNEPESISRL
-207 GLLAEYYENVNK
+207 GLLAEYYENAKK
-219 SELAKSILNKMHS
+219 SELAEAILNKMLS

-245 QYYYKNK
+245 QHYYKNK
-252 QYKKGYKE
+252 EYKKGYKE
-260 LLLVMNSNNIDINL
+260 LLLVMNSNNIEINL

-279 LQISYDKS
+279 MQISYEKS

-294 VCDLAQSFLSFDSK
+294 VCNLAQSFLSIDSK
-308 NSDILLLMGEFKM
+308 NSDVLLLMGDFKM
-321 LLRKEDTACYFIRE
+321 LLREEDTACYYIRE
-335 SLKINPLPFSAW
+335 SLKINPSPFNAW
-347 FKLISST
+347 SKLITST

-359 FDITINDAQMA
+359 FDITINDAKMA
-370 IENHPNQPFPY
+370 IESHPNQPFPS
-381 LAIGVA
+381 LAIGIA
-387 LNRKKEHTKALNEL
+387 LNRKKEYTKALGEL

-412 FLESNFLQEIGD
+412 FLESNFLQEIGN
-424 SYYGQEKFKISFDY
+424 SFYGQEKFKISFDY

-458 YLALRKTKLERAKEL
+458 YLALRKTNLERAEEL
-473 MIKVISKFPNNSTY
+473 MLKVIAKFPNNSTY
-487 LDTYGWVMFQLGEY
+487 LDTYGWVMFQIGAY

-541 FWNKSKKTGNNSK
+541 FWNKSKKTGNYSK
-554 KLIQKINENKLIE
+554 KLIQKISENKFIE

>member
-1 MTKLLRLF
+1 MTRLLGLF
-9 YIIYLIFGNLNINA
+9 YFIFGVLNINA
-23 QKSENFD
+23 QESGSFD

-37 LIQATGAKISGDLYT
+37 LIQATGAKISGDIYA

-57 KKCLLLNPNSG
+57 KKCLLLNPESG

-90 ANKSVVISPENEW
+90 ANKAVILSPENEW
-103 YLANLAVLY
+103 YLANLAVIY
-112 KKIENHK
+112 KKINNHK
-119 KSAESFSKLVAYKPE
+119 KSAESFSKLVVSKPE

-144 ELLKINSYKKA
+144 ELLNNNSYKKA

-186 KKAIIEL
+186 KKAVIEL
-193 EKLISNEPENISRL
+193 ENLISNEPESISRL
-207 GLLAEYYENVNK
+207 GLLAEYYENAKK
-219 SELAKSILNKMHS
+219 SELAKAILNKMLS

-245 QYYYKNK
+245 QHYYKNK
-252 QYKKGYKE
+252 EYKKGYKE
-260 LLLVMNSNNIDINL
+260 LLLVMNSNSIEINL

-279 LQISYDKS
+279 MQISYDKS

-294 VCDLAQSFLSFDSK
+294 VCNLAQSFLSIDSK
-308 NSDILLLMGEFKM
+308 NSDVLLLMGDFKM
-321 LLRKEDTACYFIRE
+321 LLREEDTACYYIRE
-335 SLKINPLPFSAW
+335 SLKINPSPFNAW
-347 FKLISST
+347 SKLITST

-359 FDITINDAQMA
+359 FDITINDAKMA
-370 IENHPNQPFPY
+370 IESHPNQPFPF
-381 LAIGVA
+381 LAIGIA
-387 LNRKKEHTKALNEL
+387 LNRKKEYAKALKEL

-412 FLESNFLQEIGD
+412 FLESNFLQEIGN
-424 SYYGQEKFKISFDY
+424 SYYGKEKFKISFDY

-458 YLALRKTKLERAKEL
+458 YLALRKTNLERAEEL
-473 MIKVISKFPNNSTY
+473 MLKVIAKFPNNSTY
-487 LDTYGWVMFQLGEY
+487 LDTYGWVMFQLGAY

-541 FWNKSKKTGNNSK
+541 FWNKSKKTGNYSK
-554 KLIQKINENKLIE
+554 KLIQKISENKFIE

>member
-1 MTKLLRLF
+1 MTRLLGLF
-9 YIIYLIFGNLNINA
+9 YFIFGVLNINA
-23 QKSENFD
+23 QESGSFD

-37 LIQATGAKISGDLYT
+37 LIQATGAKISGDIYA

-57 KKCLLLNPNSG
+57 KKCLLLNPESG

-90 ANKSVVISPENEW
+90 ANKAVILSPENEW

-112 KKIENHK
+112 KKINNHK
-119 KSAESFSKLVAYKPE
+119 KSAESFSKLVVSKPE

-144 ELLKINSYKKA
+144 ELLNNNSYKKA

-186 KKAIIEL
+186 KKAVIEL
-193 EKLISNEPENISRL
+193 ENLISNEPESISRL
-207 GLLAEYYENVNK
+207 GLLAEYYENAKK
-219 SELAKSILNKMHS
+219 SELAKAILNKMLS

-245 QYYYKNK
+245 QHYYKNK
-252 QYKKGYKE
+252 EYKKGYKE
-260 LLLVMNSNNIDINL
+260 LLLVMNSNSIEINL

-279 LQISYDKS
+279 MQISYDKS

-294 VCDLAQSFLSFDSK
+294 VCNLAQSFLSIDSK
-308 NSDILLLMGEFKM
+308 NSDVLLLMGDFKM
-321 LLRKEDTACYFIRE
+321 LLREEDTACYYIRE
-335 SLKINPLPFSAW
+335 SLKINPSPFNAW
-347 FKLISST
+347 SKLITST

-359 FDITINDAQMA
+359 FDITINDAKMA
-370 IENHPNQPFPY
+370 IESHPNQPFPF
-381 LAIGVA
+381 LAIGIA
-387 LNRKKEHTKALNEL
+387 LNRKKEHAKALKEL

-412 FLESNFLQEIGD
+412 FLESNFLQEIGN
-424 SYYGQEKFKISFDY
+424 SYYGKEKFKISFDY

-458 YLALRKTKLERAKEL
+458 YLALRKTNLERAEEL
-473 MIKVISKFPNNSTY
+473 MLKVIAKFPSNSTY
-487 LDTYGWVMFQLGEY
+487 LDTYGWVMFQLGAY

-541 FWNKSKKTGNNSK
+541 FWNKSKKTGNYSK
-554 KLIQKINENKLIE
+554 KLIQKISENKFIE

>member
-1 MTKLLRLF
+1 MTRLLGLF
-9 YIIYLIFGNLNINA
+9 YFIFGVLNINA
-23 QKSENFD
+23 QESGSFD

-37 LIQATGAKISGDLYT
+37 LIQATGAKISGDIYA

-57 KKCLLLNPNSG
+57 KKCLLLNPESG

-90 ANKSVVISPENEW
+90 ANKAVILSPENEW
-103 YLANLAVLY
+103 YLANLAVIY
-112 KKIENHK
+112 KKINNHK
-119 KSAESFSKLVAYKPE
+119 KSAESFSKLVVSKPE

-144 ELLKINSYKKA
+144 ELLNNNSYKKA

-179 YLFLKNK
+179 YLLLKNK
-186 KKAIIEL
+186 KKAVIEL
-193 EKLISNEPENISRL
+193 ENLILNEPESISRL
-207 GLLAEYYENVNK
+207 GLLAEYYENAK
-219 SELAKSILNKMHS
+219 KTELAKAILNKMLS

-245 QYYYKNK
+245 QHYYKNK
-252 QYKKGYKE
+252 EYKKGYEE
-260 LLLVMNSNNIDINL
+260 LLLVLNSNSIEINL

-279 LQISYDKS
+279 MQISYDKS

-294 VCDLAQSFLSFDSK
+294 VCNLAQSFLSIDSK
-308 NSDILLLMGEFKM
+308 NSDVLLLMGDFKM
-321 LLRKEDTACYFIRE
+321 LLREEDTACYYIRE
-335 SLKINPLPFSAW
+335 SLKINPSPFNAW
-347 FKLISST
+347 SKLITST

-359 FDITINDAQMA
+359 FDITINDAKMA
-370 IENHPNQPFPY
+370 IESHPNQPFPF
-381 LAIGVA
+381 LAMGIA
-387 LNRKKEHTKALNEL
+387 LNRKKEHAKALKEL

-412 FLESNFLQEIGD
+412 FLESNFLQEIGN
-424 SYYGQEKFKISFDY
+424 SYYGKEKFKISFDY

-458 YLALRKTKLERAKEL
+458 YLALRKTNLERAEEL
-473 MIKVISKFPNNSTY
+473 MLKVIAKFPSNSTY
-487 LDTYGWVMFQLGEY
+487 LDTYGWVMFQLGAY

-541 FWNKSKKTGNNSK
+541 FWSKSKKTGNYSK
-554 KLIQKINENKLIE
+554 KLIQKISENKFIE

>member
-1 MTKLLRLF
+1 MTRLLGLF
-9 YIIYLIFGNLNINA
+9 YFIFGVLNINA
-23 QKSENFD
+23 QESGSFD

-37 LIQATGAKISGDLYT
+37 LIQATGAKISGDIYA

-57 KKCLLLNPNSG
+57 KKCLLLNPESG

-90 ANKSVVISPENEW
+90 ANKAVILSPENEW

-112 KKIENHK
+112 KKINDHK
-119 KSAESFSKLVAYKPE
+119 KSAESFSKLVISKPE

-144 ELLKINSYKKA
+144 ELLNNNSYKKA
-155 IKVLDVIEKK
+155 IKVLDDIEKK

-186 KKAIIEL
+186 KKAVIEL
-193 EKLISNEPENISRL
+193 ENLISNEPESVSRL
-207 GLLAEYYENVNK
+207 GLLAEYYENAKK
-219 SELAKSILNKMHS
+219 SELAKAILNKMLS

-245 QYYYKNK
+245 QHYYKNK
-252 QYKKGYKE
+252 EYKKGYEE
-260 LLLVMNSNNIDINL
+260 LLLVMNSNSIEINL

-279 LQISYDKS
+279 MQISYDKS

-294 VCDLAQSFLSFDSK
+294 VCNLAQSFLSIDSK
-308 NSDILLLMGEFKM
+308 NSDVLLLMGDFKM
-321 LLRKEDTACYFIRE
+321 LLREEDTACYYIRE
-335 SLKINPLPFSAW
+335 SLKINPSPFNAW
-347 FKLISST
+347 SKLITST

-359 FDITINDAQMA
+359 FDITINDAKMA
-370 IENHPNQPFPY
+370 IESHPNQPFPF
-381 LAIGVA
+381 LAIGIA
-387 LNRKKEHTKALNEL
+387 LNRKKEYAKALKKL

-412 FLESNFLQEIGD
+412 FLESNFLQEIGN
-424 SYYGQEKFKISFDY
+424 SYYGKEKFKISFDY

-458 YLALRKTKLERAKEL
+458 YLALRKTNLERAEEL
-473 MIKVISKFPNNSTY
+473 MLKVIAKFPNNSTY
-487 LDTYGWVMFQLGEY
+487 LDTYGWVMFQLGAY
-501 SESEKFLFKAI
+501 SKSEKFLFKAI

-541 FWNKSKKTGNNSK
+541 FWNKSKKTGNYSK
-554 KLIQKINENKLIE
+554 KLIQKISENKFIE

>member
-1 MTKLLRLF
+1 MIRLLGLF
-9 YIIYLIFGNLNINA
+9 YFIFGVLNINA
-23 QKSENFD
+23 QESGSFD

-37 LIQATGAKISGDLYT
+37 LIQATGAKISGDIYA

-57 KKCLLLNPNSG
+57 KKCLLLNPESG

-90 ANKSVVISPENEW
+90 ANKAVILSPENEW

-112 KKIENHK
+112 KKINDHK
-119 KSAESFSKLVAYKPE
+119 KSAESFSKLVISKPE

-144 ELLKINSYKKA
+144 ELLNNNSYKKA
-155 IKVLDVIEKK
+155 IKVLDDIEKK

-186 KKAIIEL
+186 KKAVIEL
-193 EKLISNEPENISRL
+193 ENLISNEPESISRL
-207 GLLAEYYENVNK
+207 GLLAEYYENAKK
-219 SELAKSILNKMHS
+219 SELAKAILNKMLS

-245 QYYYKNK
+245 QHYYKNK
-252 QYKKGYKE
+252 EYKKGYKE
-260 LLLVMNSNNIDINL
+260 LLLVMNSNSIEINL

-279 LQISYDKS
+279 MQISYDKS

-294 VCDLAQSFLSFDSK
+294 VCNLAQSFLSIDSK
-308 NSDILLLMGEFKM
+308 NSDVLLLMGDFKM
-321 LLRKEDTACYFIRE
+321 LLREEDTACYYIRE
-335 SLKINPLPFSAW
+335 SLKINPSPFNAW
-347 FKLISST
+347 SKLITST

-359 FDITINDAQMA
+359 LDITINDAKMA
-370 IENHPNQPFPY
+370 IESHPNQPFPF
-381 LAIGVA
+381 LAIGIA
-387 LNRKKEHTKALNEL
+387 LNRKKEYAKALKEL

-412 FLESNFLQEIGD
+412 FLESNFLQEIGN
-424 SYYGQEKFKISFDY
+424 SYYGKEKFKISFNY

-458 YLALRKTKLERAKEL
+458 YLALRETNLERAEEL
-473 MIKVISKFPNNSTY
+473 MLKVIAKFPNNSTY
-487 LDTYGWVMFQLGEY
+487 LDTYGWVMFQLGAY

-541 FWNKSKKTGNNSK
+541 FWNKSKKTGNYSK
-554 KLIQKINENKLIE
+554 KLIQKISENKFIE

>member
-1 MTKLLRLF
+1 MTRLLGLF
-9 YIIYLIFGNLNINA
+9 YLIFGVLNINA
-23 QKSENFD
+23 QESRSFD

-75 GLYISLDQP
+75 GLYIILDQP

-90 ANKSVVISPENEW
+90 ANKAVVFSPKNEW

-112 KKIENHK
+112 KKINDHK
-119 KSAESFSKLVAYKPE
+119 KSAESFSKLVVSKPE

-144 ELLKINSYKKA
+144 ELLNNNSYKKA
-155 IKVLDVIEKK
+155 IRVLDVIEKK

-186 KKAIIEL
+186 KKAVIEL
-193 EKLISNEPENISRL
+193 ENLISNEPESISRL
-207 GLLAEYYENVNK
+207 GLLAEYYENVKK
-219 SELAKSILNKMHS
+219 SELAKAILNKMLS

-245 QYYYKNK
+245 QHYYKNK
-252 QYKKGYKE
+252 EYKKGYKE
-260 LLLVMNSNNIDINL
+260 LLLVMNSNNIEINL

-294 VCDLAQSFLSFDSK
+294 VCNLAQSFLSIDSK
-308 NSDILLLMGEFKM
+308 NSDVLLLMGDFKM
-321 LLRKEDTACYFIRE
+321 LLREEDTACYYIRE
-335 SLKINPLPFSAW
+335 SLKINPSPFNAW
-347 FKLISST
+347 SKLITST

-359 FDITINDAQMA
+359 FDITINDAKMA
-370 IENHPNQPFPY
+370 IESHPNQPFPS
-381 LAIGVA
+381 LAIGIA
-387 LNRKKEHTKALNEL
+387 LNRKKEYTKALREL

-412 FLESNFLQEIGD
+412 FLESNFLQEIGN

-458 YLALRKTKLERAKEL
+458 YLALRKTNLERAEEL
-473 MIKVISKFPNNSTY
+473 MLKVIAKFPNNSTY
-487 LDTYGWVMFQLGEY
+487 LDTYGWVMFQSGAY

-521 ILEHYGDVLYKLKKI
+521 VLEHYGDVLYKLKKI
-536 DEANV
+536 DEANI
-541 FWNKSKKTGNNSK
+541 FWEKSKKAGNYSK
-554 KLIQKINENKLIE
+554 KLIQKISENKFIE

>member
-1 MTKLLRLF
+1 MTRLLGLF
-9 YIIYLIFGNLNINA
+9 YFIFGVLNINA
-23 QKSENFD
+23 QESGSFD

-37 LIQATGAKISGDLYT
+37 LIQATGAKISGDIYA

-57 KKCLLLNPNSG
+57 KKCLLLNPESG

-90 ANKSVVISPENEW
+90 ANKAVILSPENEW

-112 KKIENHK
+112 KKINNHK
-119 KSAESFSKLVAYKPE
+119 KSAESFSKLVVSKPE

-144 ELLKINSYKKA
+144 ELLNNNSYKKA

-186 KKAIIEL
+186 KKAVIEL
-193 EKLISNEPENISRL
+193 ENLISNEPESISRL
-207 GLLAEYYENVNK
+207 GLLAEYYENAKK
-219 SELAKSILNKMHS
+219 SELAKAILNKMLS

-245 QYYYKNK
+245 QHYYKNK
-252 QYKKGYKE
+252 EYKKGYEE
-260 LLLVMNSNNIDINL
+260 LLLVMNSNSIEINL

-279 LQISYDKS
+279 MQISYDKS

-294 VCDLAQSFLSFDSK
+294 VCNLAQSFLSIDSK
-308 NSDILLLMGEFKM
+308 NSDVLLLMGDFKM
-321 LLRKEDTACYFIRE
+321 LLREEDTACYYIRE
-335 SLKINPLPFSAW
+335 SLKINPSPFNAW
-347 FKLISST
+347 SKLITST

-359 FDITINDAQMA
+359 FDITINDAKMA
-370 IENHPNQPFPY
+370 IESHPNQPFPF
-381 LAIGVA
+381 LAIGIA
-387 LNRKKEHTKALNEL
+387 LNRKKEYAKALKEL

-412 FLESNFLQEIGD
+412 FLESNFLQEIGN
-424 SYYGQEKFKISFDY
+424 SYYEQEKFKISFDY

-458 YLALRKTKLERAKEL
+458 YLALRKTNLERAEEL
-473 MIKVISKFPNNSTY
+473 MLKVIAKFPNNSTY
-487 LDTYGWVMFQLGEY
+487 LDTYGWVMFQLGAY

-541 FWNKSKKTGNNSK
+541 FWNKSKKTGNYSK
-554 KLIQKINENKLIE
+554 KLIQKISENKFIE

>member
-1 MTKLLRLF
+1 MTRLLGLF
-9 YIIYLIFGNLNINA
+9 YFIFGVLNINA
-23 QKSENFD
+23 QESRSFD

-75 GLYISLDQP
+75 GLYIILDQP

-90 ANKSVVISPENEW
+90 ANKAVVFSPKNEW

-112 KKIENHK
+112 KKINDHK
-119 KSAESFSKLVAYKPE
+119 KSAESFSKLVVSKPE

-144 ELLKINSYKKA
+144 ELLNNNSYKKA
-155 IKVLDVIEKK
+155 IRVLDVIEKK

-186 KKAIIEL
+186 KKAVIEL
-193 EKLISNEPENISRL
+193 ENLISNEPESISRL
-207 GLLAEYYENVNK
+207 GLLAEYYENVKK
-219 SELAKSILNKMHS
+219 SELAKAILNKMLS

-245 QYYYKNK
+245 QHYYKNK
-252 QYKKGYKE
+252 EYKKGYKE
-260 LLLVMNSNNIDINL
+260 LLLVMNSNNIEINL

-294 VCDLAQSFLSFDSK
+294 VCNLAQSFLSIDSK
-308 NSDILLLMGEFKM
+308 NSDVLLLMGDFKM
-321 LLRKEDTACYFIRE
+321 LLREEDTACYYIRE
-335 SLKINPLPFSAW
+335 SLKINPSPFNAW
-347 FKLISST
+347 SKLITST

-359 FDITINDAQMA
+359 FDITINDAKMA
-370 IENHPNQPFPY
+370 IESHPNQPFPS
-381 LAIGVA
+381 LAIGIA
-387 LNRKKEHTKALNEL
+387 LNRKKEYTKALREL

-412 FLESNFLQEIGD
+412 FLESNFLQEIGN

-458 YLALRKTKLERAKEL
+458 YLALRKTNLERAEEL
-473 MIKVISKFPNNSTY
+473 MLKVIAKFPNNSTY
-487 LDTYGWVMFQLGEY
+487 LDTYGWVMFQSGAY

-536 DEANV
+536 DEANI
-541 FWNKSKKTGNNSK
+541 FWKKSKKTGNYSK
-554 KLIQKINENKLIE
+554 KLTQKISENKFIE

>member
-1 MTKLLRLF
+1 MTRLLGLF
-9 YIIYLIFGNLNINA
+9 YFIFGVLNINA
-23 QKSENFD
+23 QESGSFD

-37 LIQATGAKISGDLYT
+37 LIQATGAKISGDIYA

-57 KKCLLLNPNSG
+57 KKCLLLNPESG

-90 ANKSVVISPENEW
+90 ANKAVILSPENEW

-112 KKIENHK
+112 KKINNHK
-119 KSAESFSKLVAYKPE
+119 KSAESFSKLVVSKPE

-144 ELLKINSYKKA
+144 ELLNNNSYKKA

-186 KKAIIEL
+186 KKAVIEL
-193 EKLISNEPENISRL
+193 ENLISNEPESISRL
-207 GLLAEYYENVNK
+207 GLLAEYYENAKK
-219 SELAKSILNKMHS
+219 SELAKAILNKMLS

-245 QYYYKNK
+245 QHYYKNK
-252 QYKKGYKE
+252 EYKKGYEE
-260 LLLVMNSNNIDINL
+260 LLLVMNSNSIEINL

-279 LQISYDKS
+279 MQISYDKS

-294 VCDLAQSFLSFDSK
+294 VCNLAQSFLSIDSK
-308 NSDILLLMGEFKM
+308 NSDVLLLMGDFKM
-321 LLRKEDTACYFIRE
+321 LLREEDTACYYIRE
-335 SLKINPLPFSAW
+335 SLKINPSPFNAW
-347 FKLISST
+347 SKLITST

-359 FDITINDAQMA
+359 FDITINDAKMA
-370 IENHPNQPFPY
+370 IESHPNQPFPF
-381 LAIGVA
+381 LAIGIA
-387 LNRKKEHTKALNEL
+387 LNRKKEYAKALKEL

-412 FLESNFLQEIGD
+412 FLESNFLQEIGN

-458 YLALRKTKLERAKEL
+458 YLALRKTNLERAEEL
-473 MIKVISKFPNNSTY
+473 MLKVIAKFPNNSTY
-487 LDTYGWVMFQLGEY
+487 LDTYGWVMFQLGAY

-541 FWNKSKKTGNNSK
+541 FWNKSKKTGNYSK
-554 KLIQKINENKLIE
+554 KLIQKISENKFIE